1 MLVMKFG
8 GTSVGSGER
17 ILHVAGI
24 VIAHLHQQPI
34 AMTSAMSGVTDAL
47 LTLARSAAEGDADAC
62 ESQLARLVS
71 HHLEAAAA
79 INPDADWSA
88 LHHKLDLLRATV
100 GHALAARNGTVAAA
114 SDALA
119 SWGERLAVTLVAG
132 ALETLGQPAL
142 AWDAPIIATDD
153 HALPLAAETRS
164 LAAEAV
170 TQASGRVLVAPGFI
184 SLTPDGRITTLGRGG
199 SDYSA
204 TLLAAAL
211 DADACWIYTDVDGL
225 LSADPR
231 IVETAQIL
239 HAVSPQMAGRLS
251 YSGAKVLH
259 PKSVAPVARLGIPLR
274 VRNTFRP
281 DHQGTL
287 IAEQK
292 GASHSA
298 SQAITGRRGL
308 AAIALAG
315 DGLPEVPHL
324 FGRMCQAMTSAG
336 IEMVLSVHPGTG
348 YDPQIIVNATQA
360 AAALAQMTQEFAA
373 ESAQGHISSIS
384 FHEGLAVCTLIGEEL
399 GHAVHSQVQHALA
412 AEALAPL
419 VQTAGPAALSFVL
432 HERDLD
438 RAIRSIHQ
446 QVIEPALRLHSL
458 ATACDVASHALDDD
472 EEPERRCVTSPS

>member
-24 VIAHLHQQPI
+24 IIAHLDHQPV
-34 AMTSAMSGVTDAL
+34 AMTSAMSGITDAL
-47 LTLARSAAEGDADAC
+47 LALARAAAEGDADTC
-62 ESQLARLVS
+62 ESQLVRLVN

-88 LHHKLDLLRATV
+88 LRHKLDLLRAAV
-100 GHALAARNGTVAAA
+100 GHALAARNGAAAAA
-114 SDALA
+114 SDTLV
-119 SWGERLAVTLVAG
+119 SWGERLAVTLLAG

-142 AWDAPIIATDD
+142 PWDAPIIATDD
-153 HALPLAAETRS
+153 HALPLALETRS
-164 LAAEAV
+164 LAAEAL
-170 TQASGRVLVAPGFI
+170 TQASERVLVAPGFI
-184 SLTPDGRITTLGRGG
+184 ALTPAGRITTLGRGG

-281 DHQGTL
+281 DHLGTL
-287 IAEQK
+287 IAELN
-292 GASHSA
+292 GAPRSA

-308 AAIALAG
+308 VAIALAG

-348 YDPQIIVNATQA
+348 YDPQIIVNAAQA
-360 AAALAQMTQEFAA
+360 AAALEQLTLEFAA
-373 ESAQGHISSIS
+373 EVAQGQISSIS
-384 FHEGLAVCTLIGEEL
+384 IHEELALCTLISEEL
-399 GHAVHSQVQHALA
+399 DHAALSQVQHALA
-412 AEALAPL
+412 GTGAAPL
-419 VQTAGPAALSFVL
+419 VQTAGPSALSFVL

-438 RAIRSIHQ
+438 RAIRSIHR
-446 QVIEPALRLHSL
+446 QVIEPALHRHTL
-458 ATACDVASHALDDD
+458 ATAHEAIGHALDDN